1 MPSLLQCSALLHR
14 ELLWKCLGIV
24 QEISSHGEE
33 AEPRVR
39 DADSPG
45 CSCASALLAF
55 SGGGDARRVYLELI
69 MSTFREGF
77 HHGRLRRLIK
87 PRSGSSWTVTQMF
100 PLALCFIGS
109 IHGGL

>member
-1 MPSLLQCSALLHR
+1 MEMS
-14 ELLWKCLGIV
+14 WIV

-55 SGGGDARRVYLELI
+55 SGGGMHSVFTL
-69 MSTFREGF
+69 S
-77 HHGRLRRLIK
+77 
-87 PRSGSSWTVTQMF
+87 
-100 PLALCFIGS
+100 
-109 IHGGL
+109 